1 MINANPVASSFPF
14 ELPNAD
20 FFQNNMGYVSI
31 FVLLLLLFII
41 FWYAYKTNKL
51 LEMKDYVIKTT
62 SGVSKWFSREPSASK
77 SVSFD
82 NDDEGGDEY
91 DDDNDDDDDEI
102 AE

>member
-1 MINANPVASSFPF
+1 MINDNNVVSSSPF
-14 ELPNAD
+14 ELFNSD
-20 FFQNNMGYVSI
+20 FFQNNIGYIST

-51 LEMKDYVIKTT
+51 VEIKDYVINSTT
-62 SGVSKWFSREPSASK
+62 GVSKWFSRDSNASK

-82 NDDEGGDEY
+82 NDEEGGDNEY
-91 DDDNDDDDDEI
+91 EEDDDDDEF